1 MGFIERGVL
10 YIGDKSS
17 PWHSSSLIGRPR
29 CGDWVSTLRV
39 NTWLQ
44 SEPHCPDPRLWGQV
58 GAKFTNIIYT
68 GIKTVM
74 YDKPPLRPSLVK
86 TVAGVLQTEQ
96 ILCPMIQWPGQGRGM
111 MCDTGHPESPEWQT
125 FTIFT
130 TQGNFL
136 LSSHNSQ
143 PQLGGC

>member
-1 MGFIERGVL
+1 
-10 YIGDKSS
+10 
-17 PWHSSSLIGRPR
+17 
-29 CGDWVSTLRV
+29 
-39 NTWLQ
+39 
-44 SEPHCPDPRLWGQV
+44 
-58 GAKFTNIIYT
+58 
-68 GIKTVM
+68 M
-74 YDKPPLRPSLVK
+74 YDKLPLRPSLVK